1 MIWASIATPP
11 SPLKQH
17 EWFPAM
23 TRGIPI
29 ESTDPKIEGASQSSG
44 LLVVAVDDCSKP
56 GEYRFQLSDSSLAI
70 AA

>member
-44 LLVVAVDDCSKP
+44 LLVVAVDRLFETRGISISV
-56 GEYRFQLSDSSLAI
+56 ER
-70 AA
+70 